1 MGYGYDPRGN
11 VASVTYPDGSAVS
24 YGYDGDNRLSLVTDA
39 EGNET
44 KYSHDPAGRLSGLT
58 QTGGSASYSYNA
70 KGLPTKAEYRA
81 GDILLLEESLAYD
94 VLGRVT
100 GSRRVGNAPAV
111 TGSESYAYD
120 AAGRLLAYGRDGAVE
135 TYSYDLMGN
144 RLSRLRDG
152 EETVSY
158 EYNALNQ
165 LTAMTSGE
173 VRHGYEYDR
182 RGNLTRELKGQT
194 PIRSYTY
201 DAAGYMTLGSNEET
215 GETSAYGYN
224 ALGMCV
230 KRSRASG
237 TVSYVPDFLGAA
249 GSELMAYREGTA
261 SMRAVYG
268 RGYELLSQRADLD
281 TEMRT
286 AHFLPDLYG
295 SPLFVLDGQGQTRFA
310 ERDIWG
316 RAAGR
321 EAGTE
326 ETSPFAG
333 ETRFTSYP
341 YDPVTGVYFAHARL
355 YDADLGR
362 MLSKDPVKRGLNGY
376 PYCGNDPVNHTDPT
390 GEIPTVLLFGAGG
403 GILGGIAGFAGSA
416 LDQLSTGDGFSLRRA
431 LGSAANGM
439 VTGAVKGALIG
450 SGAGIPVAFGADFA
464 AGAAGS
470 LLEQAISGER
480 VNAGRGILG
489 GLSNAVSGA
498 IFGNVPFKNAG
509 EAFGKG
515 ALAGAA
521 TSGLGYLSDLIGRQ
535 PKSGQMGH
543 FPGGTVARTPYER
556 LMDPRGIC
564 ILQDVFGGGLGVRKA
579 YGYRYEMR
587 DPDQPVRDGFDL
599 GDFLRSTLTGGLMGG
614 LSGVAF
620 YGMGKAVE
628 VLKGSLSGGSK
639 DNPYKKLYRAVSPEE
654 YDDVFKTGGFR
665 ATPDGRT
672 LEAKEFGNSLEDT
685 LNFANHPINVD
696 KAAILEVTIPKSIY
710 NQLNHMSLDTPY
722 FKSGTTIVEPDL
734 LNIFNKSISK
744 IRHVY

>member
-144 RLSRLRDG
+144 RLSRQKDG
-152 EETVSY
+152 GETVSY

-165 LTAMTSGE
+165 LTAMISGE
-173 VRHGYEYDR
+173 VRHSYEYDR
-182 RGNLTRELKGQT
+182 RGNLIRELKGQI
-194 PIRSYTY
+194 PVRSYTY

-416 LDQLSTGDGFSLRRA
+416 LDQLSSGDEFSLRRA

-439 VTGAVKGALIG
+439 VTG
-450 SGAGIPVAFGADFA
+450 
-464 AGAAGS
+464 
-470 LLEQAISGER
+470 R
-480 VNAGRGILG
+480 
-489 GLSNAVSGA
+489 
-498 IFGNVPFKNAG
+498 
-509 EAFGKG
+509 
-515 ALAGAA
+515 
-521 TSGLGYLSDLIGRQ
+521 
-535 PKSGQMGH
+535 
-543 FPGGTVARTPYER
+543 
-556 LMDPRGIC
+556 
-564 ILQDVFGGGLGVRKA
+564 
-579 YGYRYEMR
+579 
-587 DPDQPVRDGFDL
+587 
-599 GDFLRSTLTGGLMGG
+599 
-614 LSGVAF
+614 
-620 YGMGKAVE
+620 
-628 VLKGSLSGGSK
+628 
-639 DNPYKKLYRAVSPEE
+639 
-654 YDDVFKTGGFR
+654 
-665 ATPDGRT
+665 
-672 LEAKEFGNSLEDT
+672 
-685 LNFANHPINVD
+685 
-696 KAAILEVTIPKSIY
+696 
-710 NQLNHMSLDTPY
+710 
-722 FKSGTTIVEPDL
+722 
-734 LNIFNKSISK
+734 
-744 IRHVY
+744 

>member
-1 MGYGYDPRGN
+1 MT
-11 VASVTYPDGSAVS
+11 VC
-24 YGYDGDNRLSLVTDA
+24 SLEWV
-39 EGNET
+39 
-44 KYSHDPAGRLSGLT
+44 Y
-58 QTGGSASYSYNA
+58 
-70 KGLPTKAEYRA
+70 
-81 GDILLLEESLAYD
+81 I
-94 VLGRVT
+94 
-100 GSRRVGNAPAV
+100 
-111 TGSESYAYD
+111 
-120 AAGRLLAYGRDGAVE
+120 
-135 TYSYDLMGN
+135 
-144 RLSRLRDG
+144 
-152 EETVSY
+152 
-158 EYNALNQ
+158 NQ
-165 LTAMTSGE
+165 NFVFWAHTA
-173 VRHGYEYDR
+173 RW
-182 RGNLTRELKGQT
+182 
-194 PIRSYTY
+194 
-201 DAAGYMTLGSNEET
+201 ET
-215 GETSAYGYN
+215 GT
-224 ALGMCV
+224 
-230 KRSRASG
+230 
-237 TVSYVPDFLGAA
+237 
-249 GSELMAYREGTA
+249 EGTFPPA
-261 SMRAVYG
+261 
-268 RGYELLSQRADLD
+268 
-281 TEMRT
+281 
-286 AHFLPDLYG
+286 
-295 SPLFVLDGQGQTRFA
+295 
-310 ERDIWG
+310 
-316 RAAGR
+316 R
-321 EAGTE
+321 EN
-326 ETSPFAG
+326 
-333 ETRFTSYP
+333 RFTIYP

-416 LDQLSTGDGFSLRRA
+416 LDQLSSGDEFSLRRA

-439 VTGAVKGALIG
+439 VKGAVKGAL
-450 SGAGIPVAFGADFA
+450 S
-464 AGAAGS
+464 
-470 LLEQAISGER
+470 
-480 VNAGRGILG
+480 
-489 GLSNAVSGA
+489 
-498 IFGNVPFKNAG
+498 
-509 EAFGKG
+509 
-515 ALAGAA
+515 GAA

-564 ILQDVFGGGLGVRKA
+564 ILQDVFGGGLGIRKA

-620 YGMGKAVE
+620 YGMDKAVGA
-628 VLKGSLSGGSK
+628 LKGSLSGGSK

-672 LEAKEFGNSLEDT
+672 FEAKEFGNSLEDT

>member
-1 MGYGYDPRGN
+1 MT
-11 VASVTYPDGSAVS
+11 VC
-24 YGYDGDNRLSLVTDA
+24 SLEWV
-39 EGNET
+39 
-44 KYSHDPAGRLSGLT
+44 Y
-58 QTGGSASYSYNA
+58 
-70 KGLPTKAEYRA
+70 
-81 GDILLLEESLAYD
+81 I
-94 VLGRVT
+94 
-100 GSRRVGNAPAV
+100 
-111 TGSESYAYD
+111 
-120 AAGRLLAYGRDGAVE
+120 
-135 TYSYDLMGN
+135 
-144 RLSRLRDG
+144 
-152 EETVSY
+152 
-158 EYNALNQ
+158 NQ
-165 LTAMTSGE
+165 NF
-173 VRHGYEYDR
+173 V
-182 RGNLTRELKGQT
+182 
-194 PIRSYTY
+194 
-201 DAAGYMTLGSNEET
+201 
-215 GETSAYGYN
+215 
-224 ALGMCV
+224 
-230 KRSRASG
+230 
-237 TVSYVPDFLGAA
+237 FW
-249 GSELMAYREGTA
+249 
-261 SMRAVYG
+261 
-268 RGYELLSQRADLD
+268 
-281 TEMRT
+281 
-286 AHFLPDLYG
+286 AH
-295 SPLFVLDGQGQTRFA
+295 T
-310 ERDIWG
+310 
-316 RAAGR
+316 AGR
-321 EAGTE
+321 ETGTE

-333 ETRFTSYP
+333 EARFTSYP

-362 MLSKDPVKRGLNGY
+362 MLSRDPVKRGLNGY

-416 LDQLSTGDGFSLRRA
+416 LDQLSSGDGFSLRRA

-450 SGAGIPVAFGADFA
+450 SGVGIPVAFGADFA

-470 LLEQAISGER
+470 LLEQAISGEC

-620 YGMGKAVE
+620 YGMDKAVKALE
-628 VLKGSLSGGSK
+628 GSLSGGSK